1 MTQLELD
8 LDRFAS
14 ALERIDAGIEA
25 SAERAG
31 QEIKALAE
39 HHRRSLG
46 QIVRWQQQRVMGVMR
61 A

>member
-1 MTQLELD
+1 MTQLD

-25 SAERAG
+25 SAEQAG
-31 QEIKALAE
+31 QAIKALAE

-46 QIVRWQQQRVMGVMR
+46 QIVRWQQQRAMEAAR

>member
-1 MTQLELD
+1 MTQLDLELCRLEAALKRVEAQIVD
-8 LDRFAS
+8 GADRAQQ
-14 ALERIDAGIEA
+14 D
-25 SAERAG
+25 
-31 QEIKALAE
+31 IKTLTE